1 MITDF
6 VKEDIHGRPYA
17 NSLWEE
23 DYTEIKAKVNDLSI
37 YIKNTERY
45 VVTQFESE
53 RAKENKRVVY
63 VLYRLATDGDGIQ
76 WNTQEGI
83 FETEEKAN
91 EVCAF
96 LNEHATGS
104 QNYGY
109 VEGYYVDEQEL
120 F

>member
-83 FETEEKAN
+83 LRPKKKQMKF
-91 EVCAF
+91 VRF
-96 LNEHATGS
+96 
-104 QNYGY
+104 
-109 VEGYYVDEQEL
+109 
-120 F
+120 